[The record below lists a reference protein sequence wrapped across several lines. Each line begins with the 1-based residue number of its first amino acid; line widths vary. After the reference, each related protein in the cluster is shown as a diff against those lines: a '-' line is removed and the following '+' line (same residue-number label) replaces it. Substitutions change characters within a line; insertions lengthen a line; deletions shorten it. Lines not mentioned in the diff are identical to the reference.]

1 MAIYRQAE
9 STGKDI
15 DLLRPETGTSTF
27 RELELLQKAIAMFQ
41 SLGVYTSDFEPILLG
56 LSSKYYATW
65 SDEKA
70 ETLDL
75 LQYIEA
81 SHELIDL
88 EMQICDI
95 LGLDPTTR
103 KSLESYLEDL
113 LIVQHDRRRL
123 LVDTVGVSQLLRED
137 RRDTLKKLYELLQ
150 RRDLCEKLQAPFE
163 AYIVEDGSQIVFD
176 EAREHEM
183 VTRLLNFRKKLNTIW
198 EYSFS
203 SHEKLDGSLR
213 RAFDIFINKSKR
225 SNMTW
230 GTDNPKPGEMIAKY
244 IDLILKGGLRTAS
257 TNIAPGKTDNDGDA
271 EAEATSSDEDAEMSR
286 LLDDVLELFRF
297 VHGKAVFEAFYKRDL
312 ARRLLLQRSAS
323 DDAEKNMLT
332 RLTSGL
338 FYPACQHDPTDVLA
352 ECGAGFTQNLETM
365 FRDMELARGEVLSY
379 KSMLE
384 ERDIRPR
391 VDLNVNVLSASAW
404 PSYPDVPLVIPPE
417 VQDQQDQF
425 QHHYLIRHSGRKLTW
440 KHSLAHCQ
448 LKANFPKGNK
458 ELVVSSYQAVVL
470 LIFKDTS
477 ANDEISYDHIQ
488 AETGLGKLT
497 SFNLIRL
504 LG

>member
-1 MAIYRQAE
+1 MAVYRQGDL
-9 STGKDI
+9 TGKDT
-15 DLLRPETGTSTF
+15 DLLRSENGTSTSQ
-27 RELELLQKAIAMFQ
+27 ELELLKKAIAMFQ
-41 SLGVYTSDFEPILLG
+41 SLAVYTSDFEPNLLG

-75 LQYIEA
+75 LQYIEE

-88 EMQICDI
+88 EMQRCDM
-95 LGLDPTTR
+95 LGLDSTTR

-113 LIVQHDRRRL
+113 LVVQHGRRRL
-123 LVDTVGVSQLLRED
+123 LLDTMGVSQLLRED

-163 AYIVEDGSQIVFD
+163 AYILEDGSQIVFD

-183 VTRLLNFRKKLNTIW
+183 VIRLLNFRKKLDTIW
-198 EYSFS
+198 KYSFY

-213 RAFDIFINKSKR
+213 RAFDIFLNKTKR

-257 TNIAPGKTDNDGDA
+257 TNIAPGRTDNEGDA
-271 EAEATSSDEDAEMSR
+271 EAEATSNDEDVEMSKV
-286 LLDDVLELFRF
+286 LDDVLELFRF

-332 RLTSGL
+332 RLTSGR
-338 FYPACQHDPTDVLA
+338 FYPACQYDPTDMLA

-365 FRDMELARGEVLSY
+365 FKDMELARGEVLSY

-384 ERDIRPR
+384 ERDIRPG

-417 VQDQQDQF
+417 VQDQQNQF
-425 QHHYLIRHSGRKLTW
+425 QHHYLMRHSGRKLTW

-477 ANDEISYDHIQ
+477 ANDEISYDRIQ
-488 AETGLGKLT
+488 AETGLGKST
-497 SFNLIRL
+497 FFKFIFSIS
-504 LG
+504 